1 VVLKLKTPYRDGASH
16 LVMSPLEF
24 MHQGETMSNTIRW
37 LTTLAAVALA
47 STAVAQSYPT
57 KPIRVIVPFAAGGG
71 VDLTT
76 RAITEKMASELK
88 QTLIIDNKGGG
99 GTIIGTEAAAKSPGD
114 GYTLFAAPTTMVI
127 SPALRPRL
135 PYDWEKDFVPVAL
148 LATLPF
154 VVVTAR
160 DFPAN
165 NMKDLAQLANTK
177 AGQLS
182 FGSGG
187 AGTVAHL
194 AGEQFAIRAGATM
207 IHAAYK
213 GEAPALTDAIG
224 GQISVM
230 FSTLVSAS
238 GHIRSGRMKALA
250 VTSRKRTTLLP
261 DVPTVAEQGFPDYEV
276 AAWVALV
283 APKGAATGVI
293 EKLNAAANEALKQK
307 DVREKLAT
315 LGVEPAGGTPDELAK
330 FMKNDAQKWAEVV
343 KKAKVKVD

>member
-1 VVLKLKTPYRDGASH
+1 MKVTTWLAVLLAFAGTAAA
-16 LVMSPLEF
+16 
-24 MHQGETMSNTIRW
+24 QG
-37 LTTLAAVALA
+37 
-47 STAVAQSYPT
+47 YPT
-57 KPIRVIVPFAAGGG
+57 KPVRVIVPFAAGGG

-76 RAITEKMASELK
+76 RAITDRVGAELK

-99 GTIIGTEAAAKSPGD
+99 ATIIGTEAAAKAPGD

-127 SPALRPRL
+127 NPSLRTTL
-135 PYDWEKDFVPVAL
+135 PYDWEKDFVPVAM

-154 VVVTAR
+154 VVVAGK

-165 NMKDLAQLANTK
+165 NMKELAQLGK
-177 AGQLS
+177 AKPDSLS

-194 AGEQFAIRAGATM
+194 AGELFAIRSGVSM
-207 IHAAYK
+207 VHAAYK

-230 FSTLVSAS
+230 FSTLASAS

-250 VTSRKRTTLLP
+250 VTTRKRVTMLP
-261 DVPTVAEQGFPDYEV
+261 DVPTVAEQGYPDYDV

-283 APKGAATGVI
+283 APKGTPREVVQ
-293 EKLNAAANEALKQK
+293 KLNLAVHDALKRK
-307 DVREKLAT
+307 DVVEKLAT
-315 LGVEPAGGTPDELAK
+315 LGAEPAGGTPEELGK
-330 FMKNDAQKWAEVV
+330 FMQADAQKWADVV

>member
-1 VVLKLKTPYRDGASH
+1 MKVTTWLAVLLAFAGTAAA
-16 LVMSPLEF
+16 
-24 MHQGETMSNTIRW
+24 QG
-37 LTTLAAVALA
+37 
-47 STAVAQSYPT
+47 YPT
-57 KPIRVIVPFAAGGG
+57 KPVRVIVPFAAGGG

-76 RAITEKMASELK
+76 RAITDRVGAELK

-99 GTIIGTEAAAKSPGD
+99 ATIIGTEAAAKAPGD

-127 SPALRPRL
+127 NPSLRATL
-135 PYDWEKDFVPVAL
+135 PYDWEKDFVPVAM

-154 VVVTAR
+154 VVVAGKE
-160 DFPAN
+160 FPAN
-165 NMKDLAQLANTK
+165 NMKELAQLGK
-177 AGQLS
+177 AKPDSLS

-194 AGEQFAIRAGATM
+194 AGELFAIRSGVSM
-207 IHAAYK
+207 VHAAYK

-230 FSTLVSAS
+230 FSTLASAS

-250 VTSRKRTTLLP
+250 VTTRKRVTMLP
-261 DVPTVAEQGFPDYEV
+261 DVPTVAEQGYPDYDV

-283 APKGAATGVI
+283 APKGTSREVI
-293 EKLNAAANEALKQK
+293 QKLNLAVNEALKRK
-307 DVREKLAT
+307 DVVEKLAT
-315 LGVEPAGGTPDELAK
+315 LGAEPAGGAPEELAK
-330 FMKNDAQKWAEVV
+330 FMLADAQKWADVV

>member
-1 VVLKLKTPYRDGASH
+1 
-16 LVMSPLEF
+16 MSKIR
-24 MHQGETMSNTIRW
+24 SRW
-37 LTTLAAVALA
+37 LMALGAWALA
-47 STAVAQSYPT
+47 SAAAAQTYPT

-76 RAITEKMASELK
+76 RAITEKVAEQLK
-88 QTLIIDNKGGG
+88 QTLLIDNKGGG
-99 GTIIGTEAAAKSPGD
+99 ATIIGTEAAAKSPGD

-127 SPALRPRL
+127 NSALRTT
-135 PYDWEKDFVPVAL
+135 PYDWEKDFVPVTM

-154 VVVTAR
+154 VVVAGK

-165 NMKDLAQLANTK
+165 NMKELAQLGK
-177 AGQLS
+177 AKPGELS

-194 AGEQFAIRAGATM
+194 AGELFAMRAGVSM

-224 GQISVM
+224 GQLSVM

-250 VTSRKRTTLLP
+250 VTSGKRASMLP
-261 DVPTVAEQGFPDYEV
+261 NVPTVAEQGYPDYDV

-283 APKGAATGVI
+283 APKGTSREVVD
-293 EKLNAAANEALKQK
+293 KLNAAVNEALKRK
-307 DVREKLAT
+307 DVRERLAA
-315 LGVEPAGGTPDELAK
+315 LGAEPAGGTPDDLGK
-330 FMKNDAQKWAEVV
+330 FMKSDARAWAEVV

>member
-1 VVLKLKTPYRDGASH
+1 MNARSVSFATLGAW
-16 LVMSPLEF
+16 M
-24 MHQGETMSNTIRW
+24 
-37 LTTLAAVALA
+37 LA
-47 STAVAQSYPT
+47 SAAVAQSYPT

-76 RAITEKMASELK
+76 RAITEKVAGHLK
-88 QTLIIDNKGGG
+88 QTLVIDNKGGAA
-99 GTIIGTEAAAKSPGD
+99 TVIGTEAAAKAPGD

-127 SPALRPRL
+127 NPALRTT
-135 PYDWEKDFVPVAL
+135 PYDWEKDFVPVSM

-154 VVVTAR
+154 VVVAGK

-165 NMKDLAQLANTK
+165 TMKELAQLAK
-177 AGQLS
+177 SKPEQVS

-187 AGTVAHL
+187 SGTVAHL
-194 AGEQFAIRAGATM
+194 AGELFAMRSGTAM

-238 GHIRSGRMKALA
+238 GHIKSGRMKALG
-250 VTSRKRTTLLP
+250 VTSAKRTSMLP
-261 DVPTVAEQGFPDYEV
+261 DVPTVTEQGFPDYDV
-276 AAWVALV
+276 SAWVALV
-283 APKGAATGVI
+283 APKGTPRDVV
-293 EKLNAAANEALKQK
+293 EKLNAAVNESLKNKEVRDKLTALG
-307 DVREKLAT
+307 A
-315 LGVEPAGGTPDELAK
+315 EPAGGTADELAK
-330 FMKNDAQKWAEVV
+330 FMKGDAQKWAEVV